1 MSKNNRPPRVFFNAS
16 VIIAGLNSP
25 SGGSAKLLRQ
35 AKEKQIIGIIS
46 EIIID
51 EVLRH
56 SDKLKKSKSE
66 IDKNL
71 KMIFSSINQAPSA
84 PEVEKWQKVVID
96 AGDAHVLA
104 AAKESNSRFLVTLDQ
119 KHLLILQNKV
129 KKFRIVSPK
138 QLIEYLKYLL

>member
-1 MSKNNRPPRVFFNAS
+1 MSKNKLPPRVFFNAS

-25 SGGSAKLLRQ
+25 SGGSAKLLKY
-35 AKEKQIIGIIS
+35 AKQKQITGIIS
-46 EIIID
+46 EIIVD

-56 SDKLKKSKSE
+56 WDKLKKSKSE

-71 KMIFSSINQAPSA
+71 KMIFSSINPAPSV

-104 AAKESNSRFLVTLDQ
+104 AAKESNSQFLVTLDQ
-119 KHLLILQNKV
+119 KHLLILQ
-129 KKFRIVSPK
+129 KKIKYFRIVSPK
-138 QLIEYLKYLL
+138 QLIEYLN